1 MQFFSKNYKNDTEP
15 EEVIDPNAF
24 RVEVTKEGS
33 GPKVPKGSSVSVHYT
48 GTLLDGTV
56 FDSSLTRNQ
65 PFSFKLGKG

>member
-24 RVEVTKEGS
+24 RVEVTKVGS

-65 PFSFKLGKG
+65 PFSFKLG